1 MEEKNFLNFIEE
13 VMNSNNFN
21 WFVTLGYIPE
31 RHQRPSARQQ
41 QWESFLA
48 ETDPDCRDGFWTKT
62 PATAEECF
70 QRWLK
75 DAERGPGPE
84 GPGIRDYLWL
94 EEYRRGGTV
103 LFHVLM
109 ANWQGFEDAW
119 EQRWRDISGGWA
131 RTREMDERINGLLGY
146 FVMRA
151 GCVLRL
157 NCGEFRG
164 RFHATDFRPW
174 KKKSY

>member
-13 VMNSNNFN
+13 VVNSNNFN
-21 WFVTLGYIPE
+21 WFVTLGYVPE
-31 RHQRPSARQQ
+31 RHRKPGAWEKL
-41 QWESFLA
+41 WESIRA
-48 ETDPDCRDGFWTKT
+48 ETDPDCREGWKKI
-62 PATAEECF
+62 PATAQECLE
-70 QRWLK
+70 QWIQ
-75 DAERGPGPE
+75 EIQVGPGPG

-94 EEYRRGGTV
+94 EEYRRDGKI
-103 LFHVLM
+103 LFHVLV
-109 ANWQGFEDAW
+109 ADWRGFEDTW
-119 EQRWRDISGGWA
+119 ERRWRDISGGWA
-131 RTREMDERINGLLGY
+131 RTRELDDRINGLLGY